1 MNGEARQLREL
12 ASKIEQTVHESM
24 VASIAWDQVKALC
37 DYLCLR
43 ARVMELEGAQLSE
56 EPQQDYG
63 D

>member
-12 ASKIEQTVHESM
+12 ASKIEQVAHESM
-24 VASIAWDQVKALC
+24 VANIAWDQVRALC

-43 ARVMELEGAQLSE
+43 ARVMELEGAQLAE
-56 EPQQDYG
+56 EPNDPAG